1 MNKIIINVYVP
12 ASGNKYEMRI
22 PSSSQMFKILELIK
36 KAVND
41 SEDGKYRSD
50 DAAVLCDKNTGNIIN
65 LNLTAEE
72 IGIQNGSNLMLI

>member
-50 DAAVLCDKNTGNIIN
+50 DTAVLCDKNTGNIIN

>member
-22 PSSSQMFKILELIK
+22 PADSQMFKILELIK
-36 KAVND
+36 KAVVD
-41 SEDGKYRSD
+41 LEDGKYIPD
-50 DAAVLCDKNTGNIIN
+50 DTAVLCDKVTGNMIN

-72 IGIQNGSNLMLI
+72 IGIQNGSSLMII